1 MKNKRLH
8 HHYVISRNGQ
18 PALALLATYTQKWL
32 ALKGLR
38 LTEEIPRQ
46 KLERDVSLP
55 REVVQIYSVHH
66 LGWGHLSVGRN
77 RAAISLDTIKRYA
90 AN

>member
-32 ALKGLR
+32 ALKGL
-38 LTEEIPRQ
+38 
-46 KLERDVSLP
+46 KLETEKIGLKDKTKL
-55 REVVQIYSVHH
+55 
-66 LGWGHLSVGRN
+66 
-77 RAAISLDTIKRYA
+77 IKQ
-90 AN
+90 N